1 MIADPQTRLE
11 DLTETLRLLRE
22 SVEVLK
28 NSDGDTV
35 ALANKLAGAR
45 AEIEITE
52 NRKNKVLAEL
62 RDLRAAEIDKELRD
76 LRIEDER
83 IGTLLADHAHEVMD
97 IMSEWFGKGPAKL
110 LRHPGMSHT
119 ALDVASNDRT
129 RRTVLE
135 QRLQPEREA
144 LWKKS
149 AALRREMENLNV
161 PKSEP
166 EPVAV

>member
-35 ALANKLAGAR
+35 ALANKLASAR

-52 NRKNKVLAEL
+52 NRREKCLCEL
-62 RDLRAAEIDKELRD
+62 RSIRAAEIDKELRD

-135 QRLQPEREA
+135 QRLQPEREQISKQA
-144 LWKKS
+144 
-149 AALRREMENLNV
+149 AALRLEKEALHV
-161 PKSEP
+161 PEP